1 MALNR
6 DAAWLRQLAYLG
18 AARGP
23 TWLLRYSP
31 PLIGLAV
38 AALSRDAR
46 SSVQRNLRR
55 VRGEG
60 PPWRDALDTA
70 RTFTSFAGALAESL
84 AAGSKNELPL
94 EPVVVGREH
103 MLRELGGP
111 MIVGTIHSGGW
122 DVLGSVLAGELDLDV
137 LVVMAPERDERAR
150 ALHDEARERVGVRVL
165 HVGTDALDALPLVRH
180 LRGKGVVAMQL
191 DRTPPGMRALPVRL
205 FDGEGGIPA
214 GPFELARLTGA
225 PIVSVFCARLGFRR
239 YLVEI
244 HPALRI
250 ARSATPEEVAEAAQ
264 TVADRISRFLRAHPS
279 QWFNF

>member
-1 MALNR
+1 
-6 DAAWLRQLAYLG
+6 
-18 AARGP
+18 
-23 TWLLRYSP
+23 LRYSP
-31 PLIGLAV
+31 PVVGLAA
-38 AALSRDAR
+38 AALSRGAR

-55 VRGEG
+55 VRGEA
-60 PPWRDALDTA
+60 PVWRDALDAA

-122 DVLGSVLAGELDLDV
+122 DVLGSVLAGELELDV
-137 LVVMAPERDERAR
+137 VLVMAPERDERAR
-150 ALHDEARERVGVRVL
+150 VVHDEARARVGVRVL
-165 HVGTDALDALPLVRH
+165 HVGTDPLDALPLVRH
-180 LRGKGVVAMQL
+180 LRSRGVVAMQL
-191 DRTPPGMRALPVRL
+191 DRSPPGMRAIPVRL
-205 FDGEGGIPA
+205 FDGEGAIPA

-225 PIVSVFCARLGFRR
+225 PIVNVFCARLGFRR

-244 HPALRI
+244 HPAIRL
-250 ARSATPEEVAEAAQ
+250 ARNATPEDAARAAQ
-264 TVADRISRFLRAHPS
+264 EVADRITRFLRAHPS